1 MVDKD
6 EALNLA
12 LNFIERVNRDGW
24 ILDSFEPEMYATL
37 TAIKEALAQGAK
49 ENREE
54 VADLREKLATIRA
67 ALAEAIEEADAC
79 HDDEHGTPS
88 PNLDAARAVLAKLK
102 QNNSS
107 DSAIDKELQRL
118 GYPL

>member
-37 TAIKEALAQGAK
+37 TAIKEALAKNAK

-54 VADLREKLATIRA
+54 VADLREKLAA
-67 ALAEAIEEADAC
+67 SMQEAEIHKRQVEKHYE
-79 HDDEHGTPS
+79 
-88 PNLDAARAVLAKLK
+88 LDTEYYDFYIKAVKSQLK
-102 QNNSS
+102 EKNN
-107 DSAIDKELQRL
+107 A
-118 GYPL
+118 

>member
-1 MVDKD
+1 MICPSCANEFLQQFVCVTCGAQKLHDHTL
-6 EALNLA
+6 EAL
-12 LNFIERVNRDGW
+12 E
-24 ILDSFEPEMYATL
+24 
-37 TAIKEALAQGAK
+37 K
-49 ENREE
+49 ENAE
-54 VADLREKLATIRA
+54 LREKFATIRA

-102 QNNSS
+102 QKNGG
-107 DSAIDKELQRL
+107 DFAIDTELKRL